1 MGQSIGR
8 CISAVLIRWCSAGIC
23 KQWLVAKWL
32 GLVLEL
38 GLGLGPGNGILFLFL
53 YIVTTPQVERNPR
66 N

>member
-8 CISAVLIRWCSAGIC
+8 CISAVLIRQCSAGIC

-38 GLGLGPGNGILFLFL
+38 GLGLGPGNGILFLIF
-53 YIVTTPQVERNPR
+53 TS
-66 N
+66 